1 MVENFNRC
9 ITKGEKFFLYDEFP
23 GGGGGGRGKRGE
35 GASCHINDRYNIFL
49 INCTHLEKD

>member
-23 GGGGGGRGKRGE
+23 PGGGGRGGGE
-35 GASCHINDRYNIFL
+35 G
-49 INCTHLEKD
+49 EKGGGGFMSH